1 MRILRL
7 CFTLASFTS
16 PSPPCCRLTCF
27 THCFGNLL
35 LALKVF
41 SVVLCGGFRRA
52 GDFHTAISISTYL
65 KGKACACCR
74 SSCWLPVFFLAA
86 SSVCSTLSW
95 NKRYKSAVRAER
107 DSQPFPKT
115 LGCFGADS
123 DRWGSSFLWALWGGG
138 FWNLTGSCPGF
149 CPINVLI
156 SVLLSLCCRWSWLR
170 DPSQNTAINA
180 AVAL

>member
-7 CFTLASFTS
+7 CFPLASFTS

-35 LALKVF
+35 LALKAF

-115 LGCFGADS
+115 GLLWTWQWQVRGQLSMGTVGWWLLKS
-123 DRWGSSFLWALWGGG
+123 DR
-138 FWNLTGSCPGF
+138 
-149 CPINVLI
+149 VL
-156 SVLLSLCCRWSWLR
+156 SWLL
-170 DPSQNTAINA
+170 PHKCAHLSA
-180 AVAL
+180 AVSML